1 MEIQAQLLNVKTNGS
16 NQSVRLRQGD
26 IYSAKI
32 TSRISSTE
40 AMVSI
45 RGQEVKATFDGKV
58 PDRDRVAV
66 QVQEQTKDG
75 IKVREVKEENKQSN
89 EGNKT
94 TPRNGNGQSADRV
107 LRDMGFKEPSKE
119 LRQATQQLLDRGVSL
134 NRESVNDLNNYLQS
148 GRGSEGERRQTVQT
162 MAQKRL
168 EPTAGQIRAV
178 HEALHGRST
187 ADHVK
192 DLTRS
197 ASDQLRGSVSD
208 RDVSREVQRAI
219 ERLRTSLMTGTNVRQ
234 AVEHLQQ
241 TVEQSGGVS
250 LKKEINQALREMLQI
265 QAVNGREAAAERIMM
280 LLQQV
285 TNQTTDTIS
294 TVTQPIASNTSEPIS
309 QSFLT
314 QWIAS
319 VQNTADLSAVI
330 ANIKQEVSQAAGGL
344 PVQTTEQLTTALN
357 DAMARLDQGRELK
370 ARQVLMDT
378 FQHLQATQSTPPAS
392 DSLAHMQDY
401 MRNEIIQTSGLSSKH
416 ILITEVT
423 EKLAQA
429 TDNFKLLQKD
439 VVKQLSR
446 IDTMIQQFKSQS
458 TQQTRPMLENV
469 IKQMDRAIMKS
480 DWMLYAD
487 MKTER
492 SMLGASSR
500 LAEAKHLL
508 SKGQYTEARQIV
520 KEVQRTMDQIN
531 FRPSN
536 QRVQHVLSQEQEWRE
551 PRTPVH
557 RLSQQFEQTARQFV
571 TQEGS
576 ARHVFEGLRGLG
588 LNRETELGQMLA
600 SGRDLSQQDQHQ
612 RNVKSIL
619 MQMTRGEEE
628 GGRQQQQAQQALQ
641 SLSGQQ
647 LINRSDSQ
655 QNLQMLQLS
664 IPVMLKGEAENL
676 QVYVNSRNEGDQVDW
691 ENCQLYFHIDTKK
704 LGPLGIVL
712 QVTDRSLNV
721 TLKND
726 TDGFAHKIEPLAT
739 SYLENLKEV
748 GFNVKTIQSAPMT
761 TVVDE
766 IQEAGE
772 EVAEEKP
779 ALPVMTEEGFD
790 YKV

>member
-16 NQSVRLRQGD
+16 NQSMRLKQGD

-45 RGQEVKATFDGKV
+45 RGQEVKATFDGKI

-66 QVQEQTKDG
+66 QVQGQTKEG

-94 TPRNGNGQSADRV
+94 NPRNSSGQSADRV
-107 LRDMGFKEPSKE
+107 LREMGFKEPSKE

-148 GRGSEGERRQTVQT
+148 GRGNEGERRQTVQT

-168 EPTAGQIRAV
+168 EPTAGQLRAV

-192 DLTRS
+192 DITRS
-197 ASDQLRGSVSD
+197 ASEQLRDSGSG

-219 ERLRTSLMTGTNVRQ
+219 EQLRTSLKSGGNVRQ
-234 AVEHLQQ
+234 AVENLQQ
-241 TVEQSGGVS
+241 TVERSGS
-250 LKKEINQALREMLQI
+250 IALKKDINHALREMLQI
-265 QAVNGREAAAERIMM
+265 QAVNGREAAAERMM
-280 LLQQV
+280 VLLQQL
-285 TNQTTDTIS
+285 TNQTAETIS
-294 TVTQPIASNTSEPIS
+294 TVNQPIAVNTSES
-309 QSFLT
+309 VGQSILS

-319 VQNTADLSAVI
+319 VQNTADLSTAI
-330 ANIKQEVSQAAGGL
+330 ANIKQDMNQASGL
-344 PVQTTEQLTTALN
+344 PVQTTEKLTAALN
-357 DAMARLDQGRELK
+357 DSMARLDQGRELK

-378 FQHLQATQSTPPAS
+378 LQQLQASQSTSPAS

-439 VVKQLSR
+439 VIKQLSR

-508 SKGQYTEARQIV
+508 SKGQYVEARQIV

-571 TQEGS
+571 NQDGS

-619 MQMTRGEEE
+619 MHMARGEEE

-676 QVYVNSRNEGDQVDW
+676 QVYVNSRNEGEQVDW

-726 TDGFAHKIEPLAT
+726 SDGFSNKIEPLAK
-739 SYLENLKEV
+739 SYLENLKDV
-748 GFNVKTIQSAPMT
+748 GFNVKAIQSAPMT
-761 TVVDE
+761 VVDE
-766 IQEAGE
+766 GQEVGE
-772 EVAEEKP
+772 EALEEKSV
-779 ALPVMTEEGFD
+779 LPVMTEEGFD

>member
-16 NQSVRLRQGD
+16 NQSLRLKQGD
-26 IYSAKI
+26 IYNAKI
-32 TSRISSTE
+32 TSRISTTE

-75 IKVREVKEENKQSN
+75 IKVREVKEETKQSN

-94 TPRNGNGQSADRV
+94 NHRNGSGQSADRV
-107 LRDMGFKEPSKE
+107 LREMGFKEPSKE

-178 HEALHGRST
+178 HEALHGRAT

-192 DLTRS
+192 DITRS
-197 ASDQLRGSVSD
+197 VSEQLRGSVSD

-219 ERLRTSLMTGTNVRQ
+219 ERLRTSLVSGTNVRQ

-241 TVEQSGGVS
+241 TVEQSGGVV

-265 QAVNGREAAAERIMM
+265 QAVNGREAAAERIMV
-280 LLQQV
+280 LLQSL
-285 TNQTTDTIS
+285 TNQAPETVS
-294 TVTQPIASNTSEPIS
+294 TVNQPIAANTSESIS
-309 QSFLT
+309 QSFLS
-314 QWIAS
+314 QWITS
-319 VQNTADLSAVI
+319 VQNTADLSTAI
-330 ANIKQEVSQAAGGL
+330 ANIKQDMSQAGGI
-344 PVQTTEQLTTALN
+344 PVQTTEKLTTALN
-357 DAMARLDQGRELK
+357 DAMARLNQGRELK

-378 FQHLQATQSTPPAS
+378 LQQLQANQSTSPAS

-508 SKGQYTEARQIV
+508 SKGQYVEARQIV

-536 QRVQHVLSQEQEWRE
+536 QRVQHVLTQEQEWRE

-571 TQEGS
+571 NQEGS

-619 MQMTRGEEE
+619 MQMARGEEE

-676 QVYVNSRNEGDQVDW
+676 QVYVNSRNEGEQVDW

-712 QVTDRSLNV
+712 QVNDRSLNV

-761 TVVDE
+761 VADDV
-766 IQEAGE
+766 QEVGE
-772 EVAEEKP
+772 EAPEEKP
-779 ALPVMTEEGFD
+779 ILPVMTEEGFD